1 LRADACGTVF
11 SIAHGRAGGLTR
23 INQRRAGGGVWRAG
37 DGRFC
42 PLTQINRAT
51 SRDAIMNSR
60 TSRKPRQHGRFAFV
74 RPSTSTA
81 FRETV
86 MIRKPYRIVLATL
99 SVFIAIASLVGIV
112 HGMLFDEEVF
122 RYSIVTLISSILAF
136 VVLLNPGPGDRP

>member
-1 LRADACGTVF
+1 M
-11 SIAHGRAGGLTR
+11 
-23 INQRRAGGGVWRAG
+23 
-37 DGRFC
+37 
-42 PLTQINRAT
+42 TQINRAT
-51 SRDAIMNSR
+51 RRDAIMNRR
-60 TSRKPRQHGRFAFV
+60 TSRKPPQPARFAFV

-86 MIRKPYRIVLATL
+86 MIHKQYRIVLATL
-99 SVFIAIASLVGIV
+99 CVFIAIASLVGIV

>member
-1 LRADACGTVF
+1 MY

-23 INQRRAGGGVWRAG
+23 INQKLGG

-42 PLTQINRAT
+42 RLTQINRAT
-51 SRDAIMNSR
+51 RRDAIMTER
-60 TSRKPRQHGRFAFV
+60 TSPKGAARRTFRI
-74 RPSTSTA
+74 RPTIDA
-81 FRETV
+81 IALRETV
-86 MIRKPYRIVLATL
+86 MIRKQYRIVLATL

-136 VVLLNPGPGDRP
+136 VVLLNPGPGERP